1 MMLKIIIKIGTKI
14 TFFHGVFFFF
24 IIVDYVFQTIFH
36 LKSIKLMF
44 LDVFLMINML
54 ILKIK
59 KLLF

>member
-14 TFFHGVFFFF
+14 TFFHGVFFF

-44 LDVFLMINML
+44 LDVFFND
-54 ILKIK
+54 
-59 KLLF
+59 

>member
-1 MMLKIIIKIGTKI
+1 MEC
-14 TFFHGVFFFF
+14 FFF

-44 LDVFLMINML
+44 LDVFLMINVL

>member
-14 TFFHGVFFFF
+14 TFFHGVFFF

-44 LDVFLMINML
+44 LDVFLMINVL

-59 KLLF
+59 KLFF